1 MIEDENMILKQY
13 LGEIMTQLGFITNN
27 QLEEALI
34 KQRELVQKKKK
45 QQQTAQDKLL
55 SVTRSTTQ
63 AHKTPMLGQ
72 ILYDMGYV
80 TSDQLDAALEEQSS
94 AVDLY
99 DSLEKE
105 KLIIALDT
113 ISSLIASLDQ
123 TLILSN
129 FMSHANRLVN
139 SEAIILML
147 LDEKSGELVF
157 SIPEDSDSD
166 DIKDVRVPA
175 TKGIAGWV
183 AENRKYILVSDADK
197 ESKFDPKIDQ
207 VAGIQSRSILCV
219 PIMTRQTFIGVVEA
233 INKSGGGSFSEEDA
247 LLLNIVSSNVAMAIE
262 NGRRYD
268 ELKEKLMEKS

>member
-1 MIEDENMILKQY
+1 MILKQY

-55 SVTRSTTQ
+55 SVTRSATRANQTS
-63 AHKTPMLGQ
+63 MLGQ
-72 ILYDMGYV
+72 ILSDMGYV
-80 TSDQLDAALEEQSS
+80 TSDQLEAALEEQSS
-94 AVDLY
+94 SVDLY

-105 KLIIALDT
+105 KLTIALDT

-129 FMSHANRLVN
+129 FMNHANRLVN
-139 SEAIILML
+139 SEACILML

-157 SIPEDSDSD
+157 SIPEDSDSGT
-166 DIKDVRVPA
+166 IKDVRVPVS
-175 TKGIAGWV
+175 KGIAGWV
-183 AENRKYILVSDADK
+183 AENRKYLLVSDVDK
-197 ESKFDPKIDQ
+197 ESKFNPEIDQ
-207 VAGIQSRSILCV
+207 VAGIHSRSILCV

-233 INKSGGGSFSEEDA
+233 INKSDGGPFSEEDA

-268 ELKEKLMEKS
+268 ELKEKLKEKN